1 MRRLVALKWSSCRC
15 AIVED
20 QKLTDAR
27 EIDSTILPTQFDA
40 ASTVTPS
47 SSHPFLQ
54 VSPGNT
60 FFLSHDT
67 QMWLEYVAWV
77 CLAWYAFIT
86 LVCTIGYTQLYAPI
100 RGGRD
105 WILTNF

>member
-1 MRRLVALKWSSCRC
+1 
-15 AIVED
+15 
-20 QKLTDAR
+20 
-27 EIDSTILPTQFDA
+27 
-40 ASTVTPS
+40 
-47 SSHPFLQ
+47 
-54 VSPGNT
+54 
-60 FFLSHDT
+60 
-67 QMWLEYVAWV
+67 MWLEYVAWV